1 MSPPNLNRSCQYRLI
16 PSIHEVKG
24 PYVPPINILLHYL
37 ALSPL
42 ARQFIYSLD
51 ALQSELRYTFP

>member
-1 MSPPNLNRSCQYRLI
+1 MSPPNLDRSCQYRLI

-24 PYVPPINILLHYL
+24 PYVPPVNIFWHYL

-42 ARQFIYSLD
+42 AHQFLYSLD
-51 ALQSELRYTFP
+51 ALQSKSQYTFP